1 MSRIAPPP
9 ELDAERE
16 VDLARAAQAVAAR
29 WWLLVLGL
37 VAGLVVGWFAAVGG
51 TEVYRASAVVYT
63 GYPLAIGGG
72 PLPSV
77 NSTPAM
83 VRQLVQSEAVI
94 QRVARAS
101 GLRPGELRSGISL
114 SAPSAT
120 ARAGQAPT
128 TTISVKAGAR
138 RKTRLAANGLA
149 RIVVG
154 KLGQFVDGKI
164 ANYARQVASYERALE
179 AVTQSI
185 EITTRAV
192 RGGNLDTTERLILL
206 STLGTSEAQRARIE
220 ADLFNAEGL
229 LTQAREFEKP
239 AIFSY
244 AVPREVT
251 ARSKRSSLVVAGAIG
266 LLLGLVAALAWD
278 PVARSARRT

>member
-1 MSRIAPPP
+1 MSRAPATP

-29 WWLLVLGL
+29 WWLLLLGL

-51 TEVYRASAVVYT
+51 TDVYRASALVYT
-63 GYPLAIGGG
+63 GFPLAVGGG

-77 NSTPAM
+77 NSTPTT
-83 VRQLVQSEAVI
+83 VRQLVQSEEVVE
-94 QRVARAS
+94 RVARAS

-114 SAPSAT
+114 SAPSGGT
-120 ARAGQAPT
+120 RAAQAQT
-128 TTISVKAGAR
+128 LTISVKAGAR

-149 RIVVG
+149 RIVVQR
-154 KLGQFVDGKI
+154 LGRFVDGKI
-164 ANYARQVASYERALE
+164 ANYARQVRSYERALE

-185 EITTRAV
+185 DVTTRAV
-192 RGGNLDTTERLILL
+192 RGGGLDTTQRLILL

-220 ADLFNAEGL
+220 ADLFNAQGL
-229 LTQAREFEKP
+229 LDQAREFEKP
-239 AIFSY
+239 AILAN
-244 AVPREVT
+244 AVPQEIT

-278 PVARSARRT
+278 PVARSVRS

>member
-1 MSRIAPPP
+1 MSRPAPPP

-29 WWLLVLGL
+29 WWLLLLGL
-37 VAGLVVGWFAAVGG
+37 VAGVIVGWFAAVGG
-51 TEVYRASAVVYT
+51 TDVYRASALIYT
-63 GYPLAIGGG
+63 GFPLAVGGG

-77 NSTPAM
+77 NSTPAT
-83 VRQLVQSEAVI
+83 VRQIVQSEAVI

-101 GLRPGELRSGISL
+101 GLPPDELRSGISL
-114 SAPSAT
+114 SAPSGGT
-120 ARAGQAPT
+120 RAAQAQT
-128 TTISVKAGAR
+128 MQISVKAGAR

-154 KLGQFVDGKI
+154 ELGQFVDGKI
-164 ANYARQVASYERALE
+164 DNYARQVASYEQALD

-185 EITTRAV
+185 EVTTRAL
-192 RGGNLDTTERLILL
+192 RGGNLSTTERLILL

-220 ADLFNAEGL
+220 ADLFNAQGL

-239 AIFSY
+239 SVLSP

-266 LLLGLVAALAWD
+266 LLLGLVAALAWE
-278 PVARSARRT
+278 PVARAVRRT